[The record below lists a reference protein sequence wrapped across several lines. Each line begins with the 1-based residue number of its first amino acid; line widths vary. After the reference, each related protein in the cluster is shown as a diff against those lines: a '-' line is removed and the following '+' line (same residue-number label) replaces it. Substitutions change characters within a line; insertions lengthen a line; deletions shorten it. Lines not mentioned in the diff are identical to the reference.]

1 MLAEIGEDMSVFP
14 TPAHLASWAGM
25 CPGQRESAGK
35 RGSGKTR
42 KGSKWLRAAWSSPP
56 APPPA
61 RGAPTCANGTCAYA
75 DAVATPSRRRPR
87 PRDPSWPPTASWTP
101 ASPTSTPD
109 QRPSARSP
117 QNERRRAVDQLH
129 RLGYNVTLA
138 LDRPSRLSSSITAA
152 HFLSSGTF
160 SEQ

>member
-1 MLAEIGEDMSVFP
+1 MSVFP

-87 PRDPSWPPTASWTP
+87 PRDPSWPPTILDTGQPYIDPGPETLSAITAERTP
-101 ASPTSTPD
+101 P
-109 QRPSARSP
+109 
-117 QNERRRAVDQLH
+117 RRRPAPPP
-129 RLGYNVTLA
+129 RLQRHPRL
-138 LDRPSRLSSSITAA
+138 LRPSRLSSSITAA